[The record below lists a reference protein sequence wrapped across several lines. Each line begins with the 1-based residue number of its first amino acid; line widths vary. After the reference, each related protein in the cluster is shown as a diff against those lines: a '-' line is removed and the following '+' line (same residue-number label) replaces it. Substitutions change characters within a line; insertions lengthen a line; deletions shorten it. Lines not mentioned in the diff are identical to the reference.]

1 MFKGGYS
8 CVVYDF
14 AISGKWP
21 RGSNASFISMI
32 PKSDNPQQL
41 CYFRP
46 TLLVG
51 CLFKIISKI
60 LSNRLKKV
68 MIKIIDF
75 RQSAFL
81 EGRGLMDDVSMAN
94 EEDVKRKKKSCVF
107 FKVDYE
113 KAYDLVRWDFIYYMI
128 GMLGFYE
135 KWIFWIKIMFGIC
148 FGVCFSK

>member
-1 MFKGGYS
+1 
-8 CVVYDF
+8 
-14 AISGKWP
+14 
-21 RGSNASFISMI
+21 
-32 PKSDNPQQL
+32 
-41 CYFRP
+41 
-46 TLLVG
+46 
-51 CLFKIISKI
+51 
-60 LSNRLKKV
+60 